1 MSKNKVCWV
10 VQAQATEL
18 SGDEGWII
26 LSDEQVWGEGR
37 DLVSTDLSSNGC
49 AGYWS
54 GWIDKGQ

>member
-1 MSKNKVCWV
+1 M

-18 SGDEGWII
+18 SGDEDWLI

-37 DLVSTDLSSNGC
+37 DLIFTDLSSNGY

-54 GWIDKGQ
+54 GWIDKGK